1 MWILLLVGK
10 CAMDCNQPSG
20 RPDGNSTFFVG
31 TTDMSRRKVYCFHW
45 DVPTAGYDPWLDTMY
60 NLILQIL

>member
-1 MWILLLVGK
+1 
-10 CAMDCNQPSG
+10 MDCNQPSG
-20 RPDGNSTFFVG
+20 HPDGNSTFFIG
-31 TTDMSRRKVYCFHW
+31 TTDMSRQKVYCFRR